1 MLSFIQSFAAHL
13 PLDPNSAHLTGV
25 PSDIRSLIT
34 LIGGLWIL
42 LSYVIPQTA
51 LSFRKGVLHF
61 TDSLFIP
68 PNDLLFKQVMRH
80 LAQTPEAFIFPSKE
94 EATDGSLLKRF
105 ALLWLKLLFKSNA
118 VTATTRSTRDWLSD
132 EDMGGATNLP
142 SDDYAD
148 DPAGYLRKFKHQS
161 MICPV
166 AITPAR
172 DTLIAFF
179 FENHL
184 LVLDRGTLGSPPWVQ
199 ENITLYGP
207 QAIIKRFLRHV
218 QQKTVERL
226 GEATSTYIP
235 KVTPMECTWRLL
247 ASRKPRASTTMI
259 LEANMLE
266 SLLKDLF
273 HFLNPDTKAS
283 YEQHGKPYR
292 KGYLFYGPPGNGK
305 TSLAM
310 VVAAR
315 ISSDVYAP
323 QFTPNMTDESLI
335 NLIYALPNQAILLL
349 EDIDRV
355 KFSQPVSNSAGDTVR
370 YEPDVA
376 SHQGVSL
383 GGLLNALDGPYARE
397 DLIVIMTAN
406 NPENIPDALIRPGRI
421 DLKLFFPNATKEMLQ
436 NCHRRLCGQV
446 EKDSQGD
453 LQAEEFAQQLPAEVY
468 PIAAIQG
475 FLLDSRERTKTAEAF
490 VSWSKK
496 NQELSVA

>member
-259 LEANMLE
+259 LEANMQATSSME
-266 SLLKDLF
+266 SL
-273 HFLNPDTKAS
+273 T
-283 YEQHGKPYR
+283 E
-292 KGYLFYGPPGNGK
+292 KGTSFMAPPGNGK